1 MKLLEKYKEELDA
14 DTAIDEMNVLQ
25 QQMKLPAV
33 KHKWVARLIEHK
45 NRLNKLN
52 RKRKTTRAAVLT
64 SLENNGIPIGIPKG
78 KIESKI
84 DGTESMLTL
93 DEEIEDTEAM
103 IEYLEKIEQIFRS
116 MTYDIK
122 NIVEIQKMESM

>member
-1 MKLLEKYKEELDA
+1 MDLMEKYKEELA
-14 DTAIDEMNVLQ
+14 IDTAVDEMNVLE

-45 NRLNKLN
+45 NKLNKLN
-52 RKRKTTRAAVLT
+52 RRRKSTRAAVLAN
-64 SLENNGIPIGIPKG
+64 LETNGIPIGIPKG

-84 DGTESMLTL
+84 DGTESMTFL
-93 DEEIEDTEAM
+93 DEEIEDVECM
-103 IEYLEKIEQIFRS
+103 ILYLEKIEQIFRS